1 VDAVFGPADRL
12 IKAEAKVGDKTVDKP
27 WIRVRPAGDGRQL
40 VALKGTLDFGAC
52 VRLRLL
58 LYDGLDGG
66 CRTMFV
72 DLSKAGVVDASAV
85 RMLVRVNKHLCQQG
99 GCLRMVG
106 VSGSVRAAI
115 EQGGGGEI
123 LGTEEPPHPVST
135 AEDNGGPHPD
145 GWRNA
150 WGFEVIETLHE
161 MYQLPAGDP
170 RRAELRSR
178 AIEIGLPH
186 ACRLA
191 RRFRGLGEP
200 LRDLNQVAALGLVKA
215 VDGFDPQVGVDFGAY
230 ATPTIVGELKRYFRD
245 HGWSVRVPRRLQ
257 ELVLEIKHSNP
268 GLTQQLA
275 RYPSVTDTA
284 RDVGVSEEQVT
295 LATIAANAYRP
306 LSLFRPIG
314 RYDGP
319 LPIDQLGA
327 SDSEYDAV
335 EMRASIGP
343 ALEQLTFREKKI
355 IAMRFYG
362 NMSQAQIAA
371 ELGISQMHVSR
382 LLRGVVDRLRSMLLS
397 EC

>member
-1 VDAVFGPADRL
+1 
-12 IKAEAKVGDKTVDKP
+12 
-27 WIRVRPAGDGRQL
+27 
-40 VALKGTLDFGAC
+40 
-52 VRLRLL
+52 
-58 LYDGLDGG
+58 
-66 CRTMFV
+66 
-72 DLSKAGVVDASAV
+72 
-85 RMLVRVNKHLCQQG
+85 
-99 GCLRMVG
+99 
-106 VSGSVRAAI
+106 
-115 EQGGGGEI
+115 
-123 LGTEEPPHPVST
+123 
-135 AEDNGGPHPD
+135 
-145 GWRNA
+145 
-150 WGFEVIETLHE
+150 
-161 MYQLPAGDP
+161 MYQLPAGHP
-170 RRAELRSR
+170 GRAALRSR
-178 AIEIGLPH
+178 AIEIGLPF

-200 LRDLNQVAALGLVKA
+200 LRDLNQVAALGMVKA

-257 ELVLEIKHSNP
+257 ELVLEIRHSHP

-284 RDVGVSEEQVT
+284 RDVGVSKEQVT
-295 LATIAANAYRP
+295 RATIAANAYRS
-306 LSLFRPIG
+306 LSLFHPIG

-382 LLRGVVDRLRSMLLS
+382 LLRRVVDRLRSMLLT